1 MDKTKIKY
9 LVGIYAAAM
18 CIMGMLMPVP
28 IVASVAAAFP
38 NENIA
43 AVQMIIGII
52 PLMMALSAMLVS
64 SQLASRVSKKKTTL
78 VGHIIVMLAGAS
90 VLVFHDS
97 LGQVLAASAVMGLGL
112 GAVQNSTDALIAD
125 YFGGKQRSFVMG
137 IYSTFVAL
145 GGIIWTMVSGILGS
159 AEWFHSYAAYFIMI
173 IFIVIEA
180 VCLPEGHLEPK
191 REVNVFANMPK
202 EVAIIT
208 LMSFVFVL
216 TFQLFSSN
224 VSLLVVGRG
233 FGGTVEAGLAS
244 TVMTVAGI
252 AAGLLVGPL
261 FAKFKNLAMPIAW
274 GVTLVGLGLTL
285 VAPAFMVLCVAGF
298 VVALGKETYVPLE
311 GNSAAGNSAP
321 EGRAFN
327 LAIGMAGINFGMALS
342 PIVFEAVTS
351 PFGATIDQK
360 FIAGMIVCAA
370 CVVFGAIK
378 YRKLTPAQLAEAE
391 KMAAGG
397 EAE

>member
-18 CIMGMLMPVP
+18 CIMGMLVPVP

-78 VGHIIVMLAGAS
+78 VGHVIVMLAGAS

-159 AEWFHSYAAYFIMI
+159 AEWFHSYAAYFSMI

-191 REVNVFANMPK
+191 RKVNVFANMPK

-208 LMSFVFVL
+208 VMSFVFVL

-261 FAKFKNLAMPIAW
+261 FAKFKNLSMPIAW

-311 GNSAAGNSAP
+311 GNFAAGNSVP

-378 YRKLTPAQLAEAE
+378 YRKLTPAQLAEVE
-391 KMAAGG
+391 KMAASG

>member
-18 CIMGMLMPVP
+18 CIMGMLVPVP
-28 IVASVAAAFP
+28 IVASVAAAFS

-78 VGHIIVMLAGAS
+78 VGHVIVMLAGAS

-97 LGQVLAASAVMGLGL
+97 LGQVLAASAVMGL
-112 GAVQNSTDALIAD
+112 
-125 YFGGKQRSFVMG
+125 
-137 IYSTFVAL
+137 
-145 GGIIWTMVSGILGS
+145 IWTMVSGILGS

-191 REVNVFANMPK
+191 RKVNVFANMPK

-208 LMSFVFVL
+208 VMSFVFVL

-311 GNSAAGNSAP
+311 GNFAAGNSAP

-391 KMAAGG
+391 KMAASG

>member
-1 MDKTKIKY
+1 
-9 LVGIYAAAM
+9 
-18 CIMGMLMPVP
+18 
-28 IVASVAAAFP
+28 
-38 NENIA
+38 
-43 AVQMIIGII
+43 
-52 PLMMALSAMLVS
+52 
-64 SQLASRVSKKKTTL
+64 
-78 VGHIIVMLAGAS
+78 MLAGVS

-191 REVNVFANMPK
+191 RKVNVFANMPK

-233 FGGTVEAGLAS
+233 FGGPVEAGLAS

-311 GNSAAGNSAP
+311 GNFAAGNSAP

>member
-18 CIMGMLMPVP
+18 CIMGMLVPVP

-78 VGHIIVMLAGAS
+78 VGHVIVMLAGAS

-191 REVNVFANMPK
+191 RKVNVFANMPK

-208 LMSFVFVL
+208 VMSFVFVL

-261 FAKFKNLAMPIAW
+261 FAKFKNLSMPIAW

-311 GNSAAGNSAP
+311 GNFAAGNSGP

-391 KMAAGG
+391 KMAASG

>member
-1 MDKTKIKY
+1 M
-9 LVGIYAAAM
+9 
-18 CIMGMLMPVP
+18 
-28 IVASVAAAFP
+28 
-38 NENIA
+38 
-43 AVQMIIGII
+43 
-52 PLMMALSAMLVS
+52 
-64 SQLASRVSKKKTTL
+64 
-78 VGHIIVMLAGAS
+78 
-90 VLVFHDS
+90 
-97 LGQVLAASAVMGLGL
+97 
-112 GAVQNSTDALIAD
+112 
-125 YFGGKQRSFVMG
+125 
-137 IYSTFVAL
+137 
-145 GGIIWTMVSGILGS
+145 
-159 AEWFHSYAAYFIMI
+159 
-173 IFIVIEA
+173 
-180 VCLPEGHLEPK
+180 
-191 REVNVFANMPK
+191 FANMPK

-311 GNSAAGNSAP
+311 GNFAAGNSAP

-360 FIAGMIVCAA
+360 FIAGLIVCAA

-391 KMAAGG
+391 QMAAGG

>member
-18 CIMGMLMPVP
+18 CIMGMLVPVP

-52 PLMMALSAMLVS
+52 PLMMAVSAMLVS

-78 VGHIIVMLAGAS
+78 VGHVIVMLAGAS

-97 LGQVLAASAVMGLGL
+97 LAQVLAASAVMGLGL

-173 IFIVIEA
+173 VFIVIEA

-191 REVNVFANMPK
+191 RKVNVFANMPK

-208 LMSFVFVL
+208 VMSFVFVL

-261 FAKFKNLAMPIAW
+261 FAKFKNLSMPIAW

-311 GNSAAGNSAP
+311 GYFAAGNSAP

-391 KMAAGG
+391 KMAASG

>member
-18 CIMGMLMPVP
+18 CIMGMLVPVP

-191 REVNVFANMPK
+191 RKVNVFANMPK

-311 GNSAAGNSAP
+311 GNFAAATLP
-321 EGRAFN
+321 PRDVR
-327 LAIGMAGINFGMALS
+327 L
-342 PIVFEAVTS
+342 TS
-351 PFGATIDQK
+351 P
-360 FIAGMIVCAA
+360 
-370 CVVFGAIK
+370 
-378 YRKLTPAQLAEAE
+378 LAWRVSTLAWHCLPLCLRP
-391 KMAAGG
+391 
-397 EAE
+397 

>member
-18 CIMGMLMPVP
+18 CIMGMLVPVP

-78 VGHIIVMLAGAS
+78 VGHVIVMLAGAS

-191 REVNVFANMPK
+191 RKVNVFANMPK

-208 LMSFVFVL
+208 VMSFVFVL

-261 FAKFKNLAMPIAW
+261 FAKFKNLSMPIAW

-311 GNSAAGNSAP
+311 GNFAAGNSDP

>member
-18 CIMGMLMPVP
+18 CIMGMLVPVP

-78 VGHIIVMLAGAS
+78 VGHAIVMLAGAS
-90 VLVFHDS
+90 
-97 LGQVLAASAVMGLGL
+97 VLAASAVMGLGL

-191 REVNVFANMPK
+191 RKVNVFANMPK

-311 GNSAAGNSAP
+311 GNFAAGNSAP

>member
-18 CIMGMLMPVP
+18 CIMGMLVPVP

-38 NENIA
+38 DENIA

-78 VGHIIVMLAGAS
+78 VGHVIVMLAGAS

-173 IFIVIEA
+173 VFIVIEA

-191 REVNVFANMPK
+191 RKVNVFANMPK

-311 GNSAAGNSAP
+311 GNFAAGNSVP

-391 KMAAGG
+391 KMAASG

>member
-18 CIMGMLMPVP
+18 CIMGMLVPVP

-112 GAVQNSTDALIAD
+112 GAVQNSTGALIAD

-191 REVNVFANMPK
+191 RKVNVFANMPK

-311 GNSAAGNSAP
+311 GNFAAGNSAP

>member
-18 CIMGMLMPVP
+18 CIMGMLVPVP

-78 VGHIIVMLAGAS
+78 VGHAIVMLAGAS

-97 LGQVLAASAVMGLGL
+97 LGQVLAASA
-112 GAVQNSTDALIAD
+112 
-125 YFGGKQRSFVMG
+125 VMG

-191 REVNVFANMPK
+191 RKVNVFANMPK

-311 GNSAAGNSAP
+311 GNFAAGNSAP

>member
-18 CIMGMLMPVP
+18 CIMGMLVPVP

-78 VGHIIVMLAGAS
+78 VGHVIVMLAGAS

-191 REVNVFANMPK
+191 RKVNVFANMPK

-311 GNSAAGNSAP
+311 GNFAAGNSAP
-321 EGRAFN
+321 ERRAFN

-391 KMAAGG
+391 KMAASG

>member
-18 CIMGMLMPVP
+18 CIMGMLVPVP

-78 VGHIIVMLAGAS
+78 VGHVIVMLAGAS

-173 IFIVIEA
+173 IFIAIEA

-191 REVNVFANMPK
+191 RKVNVFANMPK

-224 VSLLVVGRG
+224 VSLLVV
-233 FGGTVEAGLAS
+233 GLAS

-311 GNSAAGNSAP
+311 GNFAAGNSAP

-391 KMAAGG
+391 KMAAQG

>member
-18 CIMGMLMPVP
+18 CIMGMLVPVP

-311 GNSAAGNSAP
+311 GNFAAGNSAP
-321 EGRAFN
+321 GGRAFN

>member
-18 CIMGMLMPVP
+18 CIMGMLVPVP

-78 VGHIIVMLAGAS
+78 VGHVIVMLAGAS

-191 REVNVFANMPK
+191 RKVNVFANMPK

-233 FGGTVEAGLAS
+233 FGGTVEAGLVS

-252 AAGLLVGPL
+252 AAGFLVGPL

-311 GNSAAGNSAP
+311 GNFAAGNSAP
-321 EGRAFN
+321 EGRTFN

-391 KMAAGG
+391 KMAASG

>member
-18 CIMGMLMPVP
+18 CIMGMLVPVP

-38 NENIA
+38 GENIA

-52 PLMMALSAMLVS
+52 PLMMAISAMLVS
-64 SQLASRVSKKKTTL
+64 SQLASRVSKKTTTL
-78 VGHIIVMLAGAS
+78 VGHVIVMLAGAS
-90 VLVFHDS
+90 VLLFHS
-97 LGQVLAASAVMGLGL
+97 ALWQVLAASAIMGLGL

-145 GGIIWTMVSGILGS
+145 GGIIWTMVSGILG
-159 AEWFHSYAAYFIMI
+159 ADAWFHSYAAYFIMV
-173 IFIVIEA
+173 IFIIIEA
-180 VCLPEGHLEPK
+180 ICLPEGHLEPK
-191 REVNVFANMPK
+191 RHVNVFSNMPK
-202 EVAIIT
+202 EVKIIT
-208 LMSFVFVL
+208 LMSFIFVL
-216 TFQLFSSN
+216 CFQLFSSN
-224 VSLLVVGRG
+224 VSLIVVGRG
-233 FGGTVEAGLAS
+233 LGGTVESGLAS

-261 FAKFKNLAMPIAW
+261 FAKFKNLSMPIAW
-274 GVTLVGLGLTL
+274 AVTLVGLGVAL
-285 VAPAFMVLCVAGF
+285 VVPSFAMLCIGGF
-298 VVALGKETYVPLE
+298 VISLGKETYVPLE
-311 GNSAAGNSAP
+311 GNFAAGNSAP

-342 PIVFEAVTS
+342 PLVFEAVTS

-360 FIAGMIVCAA
+360 FIAGMIVCLA
-370 CVVFGAIK
+370 CVIFGAVK
-378 YRKLTPAQLAEAE
+378 YRKLTPAQIAEAE
-391 KMAAGG
+391 KMAAEG

>member
-18 CIMGMLMPVP
+18 CIMGMLVPVP

-78 VGHIIVMLAGAS
+78 VGHVIVMLAGAS

-173 IFIVIEA
+173 VFIVIEA

-191 REVNVFANMPK
+191 RKVNVFANMPK

-274 GVTLVGLGLTL
+274 GVTLIGLGLTL
-285 VAPAFMVLCVAGF
+285 IAPAFMVLCVAGF

-311 GNSAAGNSAP
+311 GNFAAGNSVP

-391 KMAAGG
+391 KMAASG

>member
-1 MDKTKIKY
+1 
-9 LVGIYAAAM
+9 
-18 CIMGMLMPVP
+18 
-28 IVASVAAAFP
+28 
-38 NENIA
+38 
-43 AVQMIIGII
+43 MIIGII

-191 REVNVFANMPK
+191 RKVNVFANMPK

-311 GNSAAGNSAP
+311 GNFAAGNSAP

-391 KMAAGG
+391 KMAAQG

>member
-18 CIMGMLMPVP
+18 CIMGMLVPVP

-78 VGHIIVMLAGAS
+78 VGHAIVMLAGAS

-191 REVNVFANMPK
+191 RKVNVFANMPK

-233 FGGTVEAGLAS
+233 FGGTVEAGLTS

-274 GVTLVGLGLTL
+274 GVTLIGLGLTL
-285 VAPAFMVLCVAGF
+285 IAPAFMVLCVAGF

-311 GNSAAGNSAP
+311 GNFAACNSAP

-391 KMAAGG
+391 KMAASG

>member
-18 CIMGMLMPVP
+18 CIMGMLVPVP

-52 PLMMALSAMLVS
+52 PLMMAVSAMLVS

-78 VGHIIVMLAGAS
+78 VGHVIVMLAGAS

-97 LGQVLAASAVMGLGL
+97 LAQVLAASAVMGLGL

-173 IFIVIEA
+173 VFIVIEA

-191 REVNVFANMPK
+191 RKVNVFANMPK

-208 LMSFVFVL
+208 VMSFVFVL

-261 FAKFKNLAMPIAW
+261 FAKFKNLSMPIAW

-311 GNSAAGNSAP
+311 GNFAAVNSAP

-391 KMAAGG
+391 KMAASG

>member
-18 CIMGMLMPVP
+18 CIMGMLVPVP

-191 REVNVFANMPK
+191 RKVNVFANMPK

-311 GNSAAGNSAP
+311 GNFAAGNSAP
-321 EGRAFN
+321 ERRAFN

-391 KMAAGG
+391 KMAASG

>member
-1 MDKTKIKY
+1 MIKPRLSTGGHLCCRHVHY
-9 LVGIYAAAM
+9 GHVGAR
-18 CIMGMLMPVP
+18 P

-78 VGHIIVMLAGAS
+78 VGHVIVMLAGAS

-191 REVNVFANMPK
+191 RKVNVFANMPK

-233 FGGTVEAGLAS
+233 FGGTVESGLAS

-274 GVTLVGLGLTL
+274 GVTLVGLGMTL
-285 VAPAFMVLCVAGF
+285 VAPAFMVLCVA
-298 VVALGKETYVPLE
+298 
-311 GNSAAGNSAP
+311 
-321 EGRAFN
+321 
-327 LAIGMAGINFGMALS
+327 ALS
-342 PIVFEAVTS
+342 LRWARRPTCRWRQFCRRQLCPRGT
-351 PFGATIDQK
+351 
-360 FIAGMIVCAA
+360 
-370 CVVFGAIK
+370 CV
-378 YRKLTPAQLAEAE
+378 
-391 KMAAGG
+391 
-397 EAE
+397 

>member
-18 CIMGMLMPVP
+18 CIMGMLVPVP

-64 SQLASRVSKKKTTL
+64 SQLASRLSKKKTTL
-78 VGHIIVMLAGAS
+78 VGHVIVMLAGAS

-191 REVNVFANMPK
+191 RKVNVFANMPK

-208 LMSFVFVL
+208 VMSFVFVL

-261 FAKFKNLAMPIAW
+261 FAKFKNLSMPIAW

-311 GNSAAGNSAP
+311 GNFAAGNSAP
-321 EGRAFN
+321 KGRAFN

-391 KMAAGG
+391 KMAASG

>member
-18 CIMGMLMPVP
+18 CIMGMLVPVP

-78 VGHIIVMLAGAS
+78 VGHVIVMLAGAS

-173 IFIVIEA
+173 VFIVIEA

-191 REVNVFANMPK
+191 RKVNVFANMPK

-274 GVTLVGLGLTL
+274 GVTLVGWASRWSRPPLW
-285 VAPAFMVLCVAGF
+285 CC
-298 VVALGKETYVPLE
+298 AL
-311 GNSAAGNSAP
+311 
-321 EGRAFN
+321 R
-327 LAIGMAGINFGMALS
+327 ALS
-342 PIVFEAVTS
+342 LRWARRHTCRWRAILPPATLPPRDVRLTS
-351 PFGATIDQK
+351 P
-360 FIAGMIVCAA
+360 
-370 CVVFGAIK
+370 
-378 YRKLTPAQLAEAE
+378 LAWQASTL
-391 KMAAGG
+391 AWHCLPLCSRP
-397 EAE
+397 